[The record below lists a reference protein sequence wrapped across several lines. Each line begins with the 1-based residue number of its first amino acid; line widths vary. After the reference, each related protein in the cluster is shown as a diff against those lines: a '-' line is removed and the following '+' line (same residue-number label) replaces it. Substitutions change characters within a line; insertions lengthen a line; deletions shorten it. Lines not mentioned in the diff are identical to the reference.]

1 MKNVIVLDTETT
13 NSLDDPICY
22 DIGWA
27 VINLEDGAIMK
38 TESYAVAEIFL
49 DKELMETAYFAEKIP
64 SYWEEIKSGS
74 RKLARL
80 FTIRQTLTQDCEAY
94 GVKEIYAHNAR
105 FDYLSCNLTQR
116 WLTSSKYRYFFP
128 YGVKICD
135 TLKMA
140 RKAFADETY
149 KNFCLENDYVTKN
162 KQNRYTAEILYRFMT
177 GNNDF
182 EEVHKGLDDVLI
194 EAQIL
199 LECRKRGVHN
209 GALWGENYTL

>member
-1 MKNVIVLDTETT
+1 MNAIVLDTETT
-13 NSLDDPICY
+13 NSLDDPFCY

-27 VINLEDGAIMK
+27 VIDLDNERVLK

-49 DKELMETAYFAEKIP
+49 DRELMQSAYFIDKIP
-64 SYWEEIKSGS
+64 SYWEEIKHEE

-80 FTIRQTLTQDCEAY
+80 NTIRRTLRADCEAY

-116 WLTSSKYRYFFP
+116 FLTSSKYRYFFP
-128 YGVKICD
+128 FGITICD

-140 RKAFADETY
+140 RELY
-149 KNFCLENDYVTKN
+149 KNDKNYTTFCEENAYKT
-162 KQNRYTAEILYRFMT
+162 QNGANRLTAEIIYRFLT
-177 GNNDF
+177 GKADF

-194 EAQIL
+194 EKEIL
-199 LECRKRGVHN
+199 FECRRKGVKN
-209 GALWGENYTL
+209 GALWD